1 MSATYKVSYVVL
13 GEDNPGAILNLEQR
27 PEEGQ
32 IVELGEK
39 KYKIIEVVDLI
50 PPKGDFI
57 YLHATLEPVHE

>member
-32 IVELGEK
+32 IIELNGK
-39 KYKIIEVVDLI
+39 RYKIIEVVDLI
-50 PPKGDFI
+50 PPKGDFF
-57 YLHATLEPVHE
+57 YVHATLEPVHE

>member
-13 GEDNPGAILNLEQR
+13 GEDNPGAILNLEER

-32 IVELGEK
+32 VIELGDK
-39 KYKIIEVVDLI
+39 NYKIIEVVDLI
-50 PPKGDFI
+50 PPKGDFF

>member
-32 IVELGEK
+32 IIELGEK
-39 KYKIIEVVDLI
+39 NYKIIEVVDLI
-50 PPKGDFI
+50 PPKGDFF
-57 YLHATLEPVHE
+57 YLHATLEPVRA